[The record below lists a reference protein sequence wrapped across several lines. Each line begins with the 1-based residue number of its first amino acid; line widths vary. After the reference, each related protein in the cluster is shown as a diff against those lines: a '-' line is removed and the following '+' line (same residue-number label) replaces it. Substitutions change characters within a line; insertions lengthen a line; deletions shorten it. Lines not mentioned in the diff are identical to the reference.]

1 MNLFRPLMPLGSI
14 VCFSVLLSTWTS
26 CDKNKDEDVPPPVI
40 LRDSS
45 KLITYF
51 SITKAGDVAL
61 DLKEVGVEIK
71 SDSILVAVPAG
82 TDLTNMTPSITFKG
96 VILTPSGTVAQN
108 FSQPVTY
115 TVMAEDSTTRK
126 YVVVV
131 KKRPIRNMVF
141 VGGGG
146 NNKSFYALNAVT
158 GAKVWEYTGTKG
170 FDYSCA
176 AFKDSIVY
184 VGGLDNYV
192 YAFHALTGQVLWKVL
207 TGSTGIEAPVTVD
220 GNTVYV
226 GCNDDIFYA
235 LDAQT
240 GKEKWRYN
248 TFSNIS
254 TGAVVV
260 NGTVYF
266 GCSDSR
272 VYALNAESGKLKWF
286 YAAFDMINASGPA
299 VVNGVVYFGS
309 RDKYLYAI
317 DANTG
322 AHLWWYNCGVSL
334 EMSSPTVV
342 NGVVYI
348 GGWYDVSNFNK
359 AGSLFAIN
367 ATTGAL
373 VWEKLPNTGFSSSPV
388 VSNGMLYISADG
400 GNFNAINTTTGDVAW
415 SKRILPNGADPTV
428 ADGVVFVGGGGN
440 FGFFRAYDAAT
451 GAEKWKFD
459 TTNTALTFSGPLVLD
474 SLGNAHYPGASG
486 MQQ

>member
-1 MNLFRPLMPLGSI
+1 MNLFRPLATLGSM
-14 VCFSVLLSTWTS
+14 VCFSVLLTTWSS
-26 CDKNKDEDVPPPVI
+26 CSKDDKDEQVPPVI
-40 LRDSS
+40 LRDST

-51 SITKAGDVAL
+51 SIAKAGEVAL
-61 DLKEVGVEIK
+61 DLKEVGVEVK
-71 SDSILVAVPAG
+71 NDSILVAVPAG
-82 TDLTNMTPSITFKG
+82 TDLTKMTPNITFKG
-96 VILTPSGTVAQN
+96 VILTPSATVAQD
-108 FSQPVTY
+108 FTQPVTY
-115 TVMAEDSTTRK
+115 TVMAADSTTRK

-146 NNKSFYALNAVT
+146 NNKSFYAINALT
-158 GAKVWEYTGTKG
+158 GARVWEFTGTKG

-184 VGGLDNYV
+184 VGGIDNYL

-226 GCNDDIFYA
+226 GCNDAVFYA

-248 TFSNIS
+248 TFGNIS

-272 VYALNAESGKLKWF
+272 LYALNAESGKLKWF

-317 DANTG
+317 NANTG
-322 AHLWWYNCGVSL
+322 AYMWSYNCKVSL
-334 EMSSPTVV
+334 EMSSPTVA

-348 GGWYDVSNFNK
+348 GGWYDVGDFNK

-373 VWEKLPNTGFSSSPV
+373 VWEKLPNTGFASSPI

-400 GNFNAINTTTGDVAW
+400 GYFNAINTTTGNVTW
-415 SKRILPNGADPTV
+415 SKQIYPNGADAAV
-428 ADGVVFVGGGGN
+428 ADGVVFVGGGGY
-440 FGFFRAYDAAT
+440 FGYFRAYDAVT

-459 TTNTALTFSGPLVLD
+459 TNNTAYTFSGPLVLD
-474 SLGNAHYPGASG
+474 SLGNAHYSGASG